1 MDKEAVE
8 AVLKAVAQGSFS
20 VADAMERLAVLP
32 YQDLEFAKP
41 EFHRALRQGYPEVIF
56 CPGKTPAQVVEIARK
71 LRAVHKLIIAT
82 RADEEMA
89 AAVLAEFS
97 DAEYL
102 KQPRA
107 IIFGS
112 LPAIDHTLP
121 SVSVI
126 TAGTADIPVAEEV
139 ALLVV
144 AAGYPA
150 SCIYDVGVAGIKRLF
165 DSLETLRRSE
175 VTVVV
180 AGMDGALPSFVA
192 GLLEKPVI
200 AVPTS
205 VGYGASLGGIAA
217 LLTML
222 NSCAPGLTV
231 VNIDNGFGA
240 AMAALRILAAVKSRM
255 PAVPRASNL
264 TQNTNIGASQSQSQ
278 SPNSNS
284 NSNSNP
290 NQDSALSAIS

>member
-1 MDKEAVE
+1 MDKDAVE
-8 AVLKAVAQGSFS
+8 AVLKAVAGGSFS
-20 VADAMERLAVLP
+20 VSDAMERLAVLP
-32 YQDLEFAKP
+32 YQNLEFAKP
-41 EFHRALRQGYPEVIF
+41 ETHRALRQGFPEVIF
-56 CPGKTPAQVVEIARK
+56 CPGKTAKQVIDIARK
-71 LRAVHKLIIAT
+71 LRASHKLIIAT
-82 RADEEMA
+82 RADQELADE
-89 AAVLAEFS
+89 VVAEFA
-97 DAEYL
+97 DAEYF
-102 KQPRA
+102 KQPKA
-107 IIFGS
+107 IVFGS
-112 LPAIDHTLP
+112 LPAIDKANP
-121 SVSVI
+121 SLSII

-165 DSLETLRRSE
+165 DSLETLRRCE

-205 VGYGASLGGIAA
+205 IGYGANLGGIAP
-217 LLTML
+217 LMTML

-240 AMAALRILAAVKSRM
+240 AMAALRILAVVKQSRAQAAVVNAVAVEEAEPS
-255 PAVPRASNL
+255 PALA
-264 TQNTNIGASQSQSQ
+264 
-278 SPNSNS
+278 
-284 NSNSNP
+284 
-290 NQDSALSAIS
+290 